1 MILDSR
7 KSAPPVSTGRGFYFK
22 VSLVLYKEDIML
34 EESFSELELTRLQ
47 KLREME
53 ENGIPPYPTRAEQT
67 HTSKEAID
75 AFLEGEEQS
84 EETPINVTLAGRIR
98 ALRPMGKIAFAHIDD
113 RDGRIQLFFRIN
125 DLGEEKMAE
134 LDDYYDLGDFIQA
147 SGHMFRT
154 RRGEVTLYVEDFKML
169 AKALRPLPAA
179 KDEVVDGEVL
189 RHAKLTDPE
198 TRYRQRYVDLA
209 VNPDVQ
215 EIFKIRAATLRS
227 LRDFLD
233 EHNFIEVETPI
244 LQPIYGGAA
253 AQPFITHHNQ
263 LHQDLYLRISFELYL
278 KRLLVGGLERVYEIG
293 RDFRNE
299 GVSYKH
305 NPEFTQL
312 EFYWAY
318 ADYKEVMDL
327 TEQMIAFSA
336 NQVLGTTKITYD
348 NQEIDLAP
356 PWKRIELRQAILDAT
371 GIDIEDHPSAESL
384 EAVMEAKNLNPKP
397 GSTRGKL
404 IDSIIGDLLEPNYMQ
419 PTFLYNYPRD
429 ISPLAKSK
437 PNDPSTVERFEGF
450 VGGME
455 LCNAFTELNDP
466 LDQEQRFLEM
476 GRAYADD
483 DEEQHPMDDDY
494 LNALSYGM
502 PPAGGFGIG
511 VDRLVMLLSGRRSI
525 REVILFPHLRS
536 ISEDD

>member
-1 MILDSR
+1 
-7 KSAPPVSTGRGFYFK
+7 
-22 VSLVLYKEDIML
+22 ML
-34 EESFSELELTRLQ
+34 EDSFSELENNRLD
-47 KLREME
+47 KLHQLQQA
-53 ENGIPPYPTRAEQT
+53 GIEPYPTRAEQT
-67 HTSKEAID
+67 HTSREAIN
-75 AFLEGEEQS
+75 AFEKTEAAGDV
-84 EETPINVTLAGRIR
+84 TPITATLAGRLR

-113 RDGRIQLFFRIN
+113 RDGRVQLFFRVN

-134 LDDYYDLGDFIQA
+134 LDQYFDLGDFIQA
-147 SGHMFRT
+147 SGAMFRT
-154 RRGEVTLYVEDFKML
+154 RRGEVTLEVHDFKML

-179 KDEVVDGEVL
+179 KDENVDGEVV
-189 RHAKLTDPE
+189 RHAVLSDPE
-198 TRYRQRYVDLA
+198 TRFRQRYVDLA

-215 EIFKIRAATLRS
+215 KIFKVRAATMSALRQ
-227 LRDFLD
+227 FLD
-233 EHNFIEVETPI
+233 SHGFIEVETPI

-253 AQPFITHHNQ
+253 AKPFVTYHNQ
-263 LHQDLYLRISFELYL
+263 LKQDLYLRISFELYL

-318 ADYKEVMDL
+318 ADYLQVMEL
-327 TEQMIAFSA
+327 TEQMVVFTAEK
-336 NQVLGTTKITYD
+336 VLGTTQVIFND
-348 NQEIDLAP
+348 QVVDLAP
-356 PWKRIELRQAILDAT
+356 PWQRVELRQGLIDST
-371 GIDIEDHPSAESL
+371 GIDIEAHKTQESL
-384 EAVMEAKNLNPKP
+384 EAAMQEKGLKPKP
-397 GSTRGKL
+397 GAPRGKL
-404 IDSIIGDLLEPNYMQ
+404 IDALIGDFLEPNFIQ

-429 ISPLAKSK
+429 ISPLAKNK
-437 PNDPSTVERFEGF
+437 PEDPAIVERFEGF

-466 LDQEQRFLEM
+466 LDQEQRFLEL
-476 GRAYADD
+476 GRAYEAE
-483 DEEQHPMDDDY
+483 DEERHPMDDDY

-511 VDRLVMLLSGRRSI
+511 VDRLVMLLSGKRSI

-536 ISEDD
+536 QAEEED

>member
-1 MILDSR
+1 
-7 KSAPPVSTGRGFYFK
+7 
-22 VSLVLYKEDIML
+22 ML
-34 EESFSELELTRLQ
+34 EDSFSELENTRLD
-47 KLREME
+47 KLHQL
-53 ENGIPPYPTRAEQT
+53 ENAGVEPYPTRAEQT
-67 HTSKEAID
+67 HTSREAIE
-75 AFLEGEEQS
+75 AFEKAESAGD
-84 EETPINVTLAGRIR
+84 ETPIEVTLAGRLR

-113 RDGRIQLFFRIN
+113 RDGRVQLFFRIN

-134 LDDYYDLGDFIQA
+134 LDQYFDLGDFIQA
-147 SGHMFRT
+147 SGNMFRT
-154 RRGEVTLYVEDFKML
+154 RRGEVTLEVHDFKML

-179 KDEVVDGEVL
+179 KDEVVEGEVV
-189 RHAKLTDPE
+189 RHAVLSDPE
-198 TRYRQRYVDLA
+198 TRFRQRYVDLA

-215 EIFKIRAATLRS
+215 KIFKIRAATVSALRQ
-227 LRDFLD
+227 FLD
-233 EHNFIEVETPI
+233 SNGFIEVETPI

-253 AQPFITHHNQ
+253 AKPFVTHHNQ
-263 LHQDLYLRISFELYL
+263 LKQDLFLRISFELYL

-318 ADYKEVMDL
+318 ADYLQVMAL
-327 TEQMIAFSA
+327 TEQMVAFTA
-336 NQVLGTTKITYD
+336 EKVLGTTQVTFND
-348 NQEIDLAP
+348 QVVDLAP
-356 PWKRIELRQAILDAT
+356 PWKRVELRQGLIEAT
-371 GIDIEDHPSAESL
+371 GIDIAAHKTQESL
-384 EAVMEAKNLNPKP
+384 EAVMQEKGLKPKP
-397 GSTRGKL
+397 GAPRGKL
-404 IDSIIGDLLEPNYMQ
+404 IDALIGDFLEPNFIQ

-429 ISPLAKSK
+429 ISPLAKNK
-437 PNDPSTVERFEGF
+437 PDDPTTVERFEGF

-466 LDQEQRFLEM
+466 LDQEQRFLEL
-476 GRAYADD
+476 GRAYEAD
-483 DEEQHPMDDDY
+483 DEERHPMDDDY

-511 VDRLVMLLSGRRSI
+511 VDRLVMLLSGKRSI

-536 ISEDD
+536 QAEEED

>member
-1 MILDSR
+1 
-7 KSAPPVSTGRGFYFK
+7 
-22 VSLVLYKEDIML
+22 ML
-34 EESFSELELTRLQ
+34 EDSFSDLEKSRLE
-47 KLREME
+47 KLNKMA
-53 ENGIPPYPTRAEQT
+53 ENGVEPFPTRAEQS
-67 HTSKEAID
+67 HTSQEAIK
-75 AFLEGEEQS
+75 AFLKSEEAGD
-84 EETPINVTLAGRIR
+84 ETPIKVTLAGRVR
-98 ALRPMGKIAFAHIDD
+98 ALRPMGKLAFAHIED

-125 DLGEEKMAE
+125 DLGDEKMAE
-134 LDDYYDLGDFIQA
+134 LNDYFDLGDFIQA
-147 SGHMFRT
+147 SGTMFRT
-154 RRGEVTLYVEDFKML
+154 RRGEVTLYVENFKML

-179 KDEVVDGEVL
+179 KDEVLEGEVV
-189 RHAKLTDPE
+189 RHATLTDPE
-198 TRYRQRYVDLA
+198 TRFRQRYVDLA
-209 VNPDVQ
+209 VNPEVR
-215 EIFKIRAATLRS
+215 EIFKIRAATVKG

-233 EHNFIEVETPI
+233 SNGFIEVETPI

-263 LHQDLYLRISFELYL
+263 LKQDLYLRISFELYL

-318 ADYKEVMDL
+318 ADYMDVMDL
-327 TEQMIAFSA
+327 TEKMVSYVAQ
-336 NQVLGTTKITYD
+336 QVLGGTKTTFA

-356 PWKRIELRQAILDAT
+356 PWQRIELRQAIIDAT
-371 GIDIEDHPSAESL
+371 GIDIDLHPTAESL
-384 EAVMEAKNLNPKP
+384 EAEMASKNLKPKP
-397 GSTRGKL
+397 GATRGKL
-404 IDSIIGDLLEPNYMQ
+404 IDAIIGNLIEPNCIQ

-437 PNDPSTVERFEGF
+437 PGDPNVVERFEGF

-466 LDQEQRFLEM
+466 LDQEQRFLEL
-476 GRAYADD
+476 GRAYEDG
-483 DEEQHPMDDDY
+483 DEEQHPMDEDF

-511 VDRLVMLLSGRRSI
+511 VDRLVMLLSGHRSI
-525 REVILFPHLRS
+525 REVILFPHLRT
-536 ISEDD
+536 IIEEE

>member
-1 MILDSR
+1 
-7 KSAPPVSTGRGFYFK
+7 
-22 VSLVLYKEDIML
+22 ML
-34 EESFSELELTRLQ
+34 EESFSELEQARLK
-47 KLREME
+47 KLRGMQEQGHE
-53 ENGIPPYPTRAEQT
+53 PYPTRAEQT
-67 HTSKEAID
+67 HTSQEAIE
-75 AFLEGEEQS
+75 AFLRSEAEKGEA
-84 EETPINVTLAGRIR
+84 PVNVTVAGRIR
-98 ALRPMGKIAFAHIDD
+98 ALRPMGKIAFAHIQD
-113 RDGRIQLFFRIN
+113 RDGRVQLFFRVN
-125 DLGEEKMAE
+125 NLGEEKMAE
-134 LDDYYDLGDFIQA
+134 LADFFDLGDFIQA
-147 SGHMFRT
+147 SGYMFRT
-154 RRGEVTLYVEDFKML
+154 KRGEVSLYVEDFKML

-179 KDEVVDGEVL
+179 KDEVVDGEVV
-189 RHAKLTDPE
+189 RHATLSDPE

-215 EIFKIRAATLRS
+215 EVFKIRSKTVRS
-227 LRDFLD
+227 LQNFLD
-233 EHNFIEVETPI
+233 EHDFIEVETPI

-318 ADYKEVMDL
+318 ADYLEVMDL
-327 TEQMIAFSA
+327 AEQMVAYA
-336 NQVLGTTKITYD
+336 AQQVLGTTKITYD
-348 NQEIDLAP
+348 GHEIDLAP

-371 GIDIEDHPSAESL
+371 GIDIDLHPTAESL
-384 EAVMEAKNLNPKP
+384 QSAMEAQHIKHNP

-404 IDSIIGDLLEPNYMQ
+404 IDTLISDFLEPNCIQ
-419 PTFLYNYPRD
+419 PTFMYNYPRD

-437 PNDPSTVERFEGF
+437 PDNPAIVERFEGF

-483 DEEQHPMDDDY
+483 DDEQHPMDDDF

-511 VDRLVMLLSGRRSI
+511 VDRLVMLFSGRRSI

-536 ISEDD
+536 LSEEDKD